1 MKLTIHLI
9 NPDMFRSGCVRD
21 GVRVGV
27 PDVVRRARD
36 HGGHARVPDHAGRK
50 VPRGDQGVQDGRG
63 LRQVAQA
70 GKKQFDRLVN

>member
-1 MKLTIHLI
+1 
-9 NPDMFRSGCVRD
+9 MFRSGGVRD

-36 HGGHARVPDHAGRK
+36 HGGHARVPDHAGRE

-70 GKKQFDRLVN
+70 GEKQWGQLLN